1 MIMVPMTIIMNI
13 LPINRL
19 SVGVITG
26 FKNLAVPT
34 IITTSNIS
42 LIMLKKEDSNDSYGR
57 IMMMYMSITMLHK
70 LADII
75 SKLGFVSSITNIE
88 AYKALL
94 K

>member
-1 MIMVPMTIIMNI
+1 MNMF
-13 LPINRL
+13 PISRL

-34 IITTSNIS
+34 IITTSNRS
-42 LIMLKKEDSNDSYGR
+42 FTMLKNEDSNDSYGR
-57 IMMMYMSITMLHK
+57 IMMMYMSITILHK
-70 LADII
+70 FADMI
-75 SKLGFVSSITNIE
+75 SKLGLVSSITNIE